1 MNAQKIPLCNEAE
14 SKKLIS
20 SLDEKL
26 FELSSEYEICKKRLS
41 KSNRENVTLRN
52 EVWTQAQQELEL
64 LIRLDLLREKIHVLK
79 AENRKRRS
87 KLIRARR
94 KIKLAWRQANK
105 VKNLILTPLK
115 HSFYCAFF
123 SQTNFSSSFYTHR

>member
-105 VKNLILTPLK
+105 VKNLILTPSNILFIV
-115 HSFYCAFF
+115 HFF
-123 SQTNFSSSFYTHR
+123 AN

>member
-105 VKNLILTPLK
+105 VKI
-115 HSFYCAFF
+115 SF
-123 SQTNFSSSFYTHR
+123 